1 MLKLEKTVKAD
12 REKVFDIFS
21 NYELFTKII
30 PEYYSSIVQRS
41 LRGNVSIVAEH
52 LKLLDE
58 EFVIMTKHIIT
69 PYDSH
74 ESIVVGGDVKGSYIR
89 ENFTSKEDGT
99 LLQVEAEIKLKSCKK
114 LMNYFKGKNFDRALD
129 DMINKLITIAE
140 S

>member
-1 MLKLEKTVKAD
+1 MLKLEKTVKAS
-12 REKVFDIFS
+12 REKVFDVFS
-21 NYELFTKII
+21 NYDLFTKII
-30 PEYYSSIVQRS
+30 PEYYSSIAQRS

>member
-30 PEYYSSIVQRS
+30 PEYYSSITQRS

-74 ESIVVGGDVKGSYIR
+74 ESIVVGGDVKGSYIK
-89 ENFTSKEDGT
+89 ENFTTNENGT

>member
-21 NYELFTKII
+21 NYELFAKII

-74 ESIVVGGDVKGSYIR
+74 ESIVVGGDVKG
-89 ENFTSKEDGT
+89 NFTSKENGT

-114 LMNYFKGKNFDRALD
+114 LMSYAKGKNFDHALGN
-129 DMINKLITIAE
+129 MINKLITIAE
-140 S
+140 N

>member
-1 MLKLEKTVKAD
+1 MLKLEKTVKVD

-21 NYELFTKII
+21 NYELFAKII
-30 PEYYSSIVQRS
+30 PEYYSSILQRS
-41 LRGNVSIVAEH
+41 LRGNVAIVAEH

-74 ESIVVGGDVKGSYIR
+74 ESIVVGGDVKGSYIK
-89 ENFTSKEDGT
+89 ENFTSKENGT

-140 S
+140 N

>member
-21 NYELFTKII
+21 NYELFAKII
-30 PEYYSSIVQRS
+30 PEYYSSIVKRS

-74 ESIVVGGDVKGSYIR
+74 ESIVVGGDVKGSYIK
-89 ENFTSKEDGT
+89 ENFTSKENGT

>member
-21 NYELFTKII
+21 NYELFSKII
-30 PEYYSSIVQRS
+30 PEYYSSVVQRS

-69 PYDSH
+69 PHNLH
-74 ESIVVGGDVKGSYIR
+74 ESIVVGGDVKGSYIK
-89 ENFTSKEDGT
+89 ENFTSKENGT
-99 LLQVEAEIKLKSCKK
+99 LLQIEAEIKLKSCKK
-114 LMNYFKGKNFDRALD
+114 LMSYAKGKNFDRALD
-129 DMINKLITIAE
+129 DMMNKLIAIAE

>member
-30 PEYYSSIVQRS
+30 PEYYSSITQRS

-74 ESIVVGGDVKGSYIR
+74 ESIVVGGDVKGSYIK
-89 ENFTSKEDGT
+89 ENFTSKENGT

-140 S
+140 N

>member
-30 PEYYSSIVQRS
+30 PEYYSSILQRS
-41 LRGNVSIVAEH
+41 LRGNVAIVAEH

-74 ESIVVGGDVKGSYIR
+74 ESIVVGGDVKGSYIK
-89 ENFTSKEDGT
+89 ENFTSKENGT

-140 S
+140 N